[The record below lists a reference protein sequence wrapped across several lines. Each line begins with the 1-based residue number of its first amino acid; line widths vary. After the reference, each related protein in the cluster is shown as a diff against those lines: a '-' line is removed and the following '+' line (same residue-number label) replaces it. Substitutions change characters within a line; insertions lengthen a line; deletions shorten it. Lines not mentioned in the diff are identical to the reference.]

1 MSLVT
6 RALLA
11 SVVGVSASL
20 GAAPAFAQMAHVPET
35 DWRQLD
41 RHDAVIRAAQKA
53 TFTVEIRFGPYLPD
67 VDSGVPASAPVGM
80 RTPFT
85 DVFGLNCGAT
95 TPVFTGSVSPRVLGG
110 VEVDYHPIRIP
121 FVGSLGPGV
130 GWSFTSFSNNAQ
142 LSSSTRSAPVCSAE
156 NTTLT
161 IMPMYG
167 AAVLR
172 ADELMRRTGIPIVPY
187 GKFGVG
193 VAWWRSSNDLGT
205 EQICGT
211 GAAARC
217 TSATTPVV
225 AHGTG
230 LTPSLHFAVGA
241 ALALNFLEPQ
251 ASARLDASTGVH
263 HAYVFGE
270 YYNDKLQLF
279 ANALHVEASS
289 FVGGLAVDF

>member
-11 SVVGVSASL
+11 SLVGASAWF

-41 RHDAVIRAAQKA
+41 RHDAVVKAAVKP
-53 TFTVEIRFGPYLPD
+53 TFTVELRFGPYLPD
-67 VDSGVPASAPVGM
+67 IDSAVPGGK
-80 RTPFT
+80 TPFT
-85 DVFGLNCGAT
+85 DVYGLNCNAT
-95 TPVFTGSVSPRVLGG
+95 TPSFTGSVSPRLLFGL
-110 VEVDYHPIRIP
+110 EVDYHPIRIP
-121 FVGSLGPGV
+121 FIGSLGPGV
-130 GWSFTSFSNNAQ
+130 GWSYTSFSNQAQ
-142 LSSSTRSAPVCSAE
+142 LTSSTHSAPVCSAE

-161 IMPMYG
+161 IMPMHG
-167 AAVLR
+167 SAVLR

-187 GKFGVG
+187 GKVGVG

-205 EQICGT
+205 EQVCGT
-211 GAAARC
+211 ASAPVRC
-217 TSATTPVV
+217 ASPTTPVL

-263 HAYVFGE
+263 HAYIFGE
-270 YYNDKLQLF
+270 YYNDRLQLF
-279 ANALHVEASS
+279 ANAMHVEASS
-289 FVGGLAVDF
+289 FVAGLAVDF